1 MFGYVVANREALSE
15 EDQAQYEKYYCGVCH
30 SLGVEHGAYCRT
42 TLSYDMTFLALF
54 LDGLNG
60 EEGAIGAERCVM
72 KPTKRHGFITGPAM
86 AYAADM
92 NIALTWH
99 KCMDDWVDDRKITR
113 LGGAKLFGRAYR
125 RAANR
130 WHRQCQAIEAGLK
143 AMGEMERLGE
153 TNPDAPAAVFGWI
166 MGELFVMDPDS
177 PNAPKLRS
185 FGEALGRFIYIMD
198 AVMDLKEDLKKER
211 YNPLMAVTKL
221 EPVALLSMLLSDCT
235 AAYGALPPNRN
246 DTIIKNVLYSGVW
259 IPYASAHP
267 EERHGK
273 QRAKKEKGEEE

>member
-15 EDQAQYEKYYCGVCH
+15 EDQARYEKYYCGVCH
-30 SLGVEHGAYCRT
+30 SLGVEHGAYCRNPV
-42 TLSYDMTFLALF
+42 LRYDFLALF
-54 LDGLNG
+54 LDGLTG
-60 EEGAIGAERCVM
+60 DEGAIGAERCVM
-72 KPTKRHGFITGPAM
+72 KPTKRHDFITGPAM

-99 KCMDDWVDDRKITR
+99 KCMDDWVDDRKIAG

-130 WHRQCQAIEAGLK
+130 WHRQCQSIEAGLK

-177 PNAPKLRS
+177 PNAPELRVLES
-185 FGEALGRFIYIMD
+185 SGVHLHHGCG
-198 AVMDLKEDLKKER
+198 VMDLKEDLKK
-211 YNPLMAVTKL
+211 
-221 EPVALLSMLLSDCT
+221 
-235 AAYGALPPNRN
+235 
-246 DTIIKNVLYSGVW
+246 
-259 IPYASAHP
+259 
-267 EERHGK
+267 
-273 QRAKKEKGEEE
+273 